1 MNTLEGSRLFSI
13 EVPERRAVP
22 IDLELVSLCAAF
34 GLLMTGL
41 FLALGFGLNLG
52 QALMLAG

>member
-13 EVPERRAVP
+13 EVPERRAFS
-22 IDLELVSLCAAF
+22 IDLGVVSLYAAF

-41 FLALGFGLNLG
+41 FLALGFGLDFG
-52 QALMLAG
+52 

>member
-13 EVPERRAVP
+13 EVPERRAVS
-22 IDLELVSLCAAF
+22 IDLEVVSLYAAF

-41 FLALGFGLNLG
+41 FLALGFGLDFG
-52 QALMLAG
+52 